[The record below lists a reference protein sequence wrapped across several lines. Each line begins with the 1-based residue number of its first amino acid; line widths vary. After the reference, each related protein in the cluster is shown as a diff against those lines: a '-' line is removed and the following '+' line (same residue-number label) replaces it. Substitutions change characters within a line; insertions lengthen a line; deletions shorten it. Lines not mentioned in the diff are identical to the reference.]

1 MLDEESPSTSNGV
14 GTLNSELEG
23 YPLAKLLNDDVKT
36 MDNGKKILAESEKS
50 DADAALYRDGDDE
63 KALWD
68 ESASMGLEER
78 IALSKAV
85 LAEHKRA
92 DRGRRDEALASVSE
106 EMSSPWA
113 STNLA
118 SCTPTWCVC

>member
-1 MLDEESPSTSNGV
+1 MTPA
-14 GTLNSELEG
+14 NSISV
-23 YPLAKLLNDDVKT
+23 AKLLQN
-36 MDNGKKILAESEKS
+36 IEKS
-50 DADAALYRDGDDE
+50 YDRDKNLFKESKLADADAALYRDGDDE
-63 KALWD
+63 KALWN

-85 LAEHKRA
+85 LAEHNRA
-92 DRGRRDEALASVSE
+92 DRGRRDEALASMTE

-118 SCTPTWCVC
+118 SCFPTWCIC